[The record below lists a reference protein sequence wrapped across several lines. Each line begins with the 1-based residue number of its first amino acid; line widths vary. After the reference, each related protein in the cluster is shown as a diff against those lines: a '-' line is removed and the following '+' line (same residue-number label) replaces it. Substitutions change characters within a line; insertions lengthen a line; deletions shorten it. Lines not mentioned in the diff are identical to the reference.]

1 MLIGLKLS
9 ERILRYRG
17 QFEGG
22 SADMLELQGV
32 YGLYDE
38 VIERIKQKFNIKNPS
53 SIQPIDLNKATKE
66 ALVKV
71 PFIIL

>member
-71 PFIIL
+71 PFIRL

>member
-1 MLIGLKLS
+1 MLIVVKLS

-53 SIQPIDLNKATKE
+53 SIQPIDLNKSTKE

-71 PFIIL
+71 PLIIL